1 MNNLYLLKQDQLS
14 YVCKCVYSCSNRV
27 KILPAGGVAEL
38 VSGSVTVTTGECC
51 SRDNF
56 LSTGLDDLRIGL
68 SDRAAGWW
76 PTGVEVTMDELD
88 SRLLLPFDWGVL
100 SEYVRTIW

>member
-1 MNNLYLLKQDQLS
+1 MTTRE
-14 YVCKCVYSCSNRV
+14 CCSLDN
-27 KILPAGGVAEL
+27 LPAGGVAEL

-56 LSTGLDDLRIGL
+56 LSIGLVDLRIGL

-76 PTGVEVTMDELD
+76 PTGVEVTIDELD
-88 SRLLLPFDWGVL
+88 SRLLLPFDCGVL
-100 SEYVRTIW
+100 SEYARTFGD